1 MGLEQLHLAVRGGMG
16 LEGFYGR
23 RGWQV
28 TGRWPGKL
36 RFAPDDTRDEI
47 LMILA
52 PL

>member
-1 MGLEQLHLAVRGGMG
+1 MG

-23 RGWQV
+23 LGWHI

-36 RFAPDDTRDEI
+36 RLGPDDTRDEI
-47 LMILA
+47 LMILT